1 MHDQW
6 DKPKSPASVA
16 ASNRLGSSMPMA
28 ATAPMRRGQMVWNQ
42 DDKVFMRESDLKACE
57 YFTGVLCVRQN
68 LSFFQHKGQ
77 HRFTKTKPNA
87 FFTL

>member
-16 ASNRLGSSMPMA
+16 ASNRLGSPMPMA

-57 YFTGVLCVRQN
+57 
-68 LSFFQHKGQ
+68 
-77 HRFTKTKPNA
+77 
-87 FFTL
+87 

>member
-16 ASNRLGSSMPMA
+16 ASNRLGSSMPVA

-57 YFTGVLCVRQN
+57 
-68 LSFFQHKGQ
+68 
-77 HRFTKTKPNA
+77 
-87 FFTL
+87 